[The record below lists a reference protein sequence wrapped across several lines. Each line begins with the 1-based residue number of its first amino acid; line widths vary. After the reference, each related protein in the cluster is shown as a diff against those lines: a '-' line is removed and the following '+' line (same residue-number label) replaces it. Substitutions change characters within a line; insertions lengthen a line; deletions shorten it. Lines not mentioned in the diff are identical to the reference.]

1 MDLCLVVSGKAV
13 VRVAE
18 PSFAAAYD
26 VVVVG
31 LGTAGAEAFVQ
42 SLDRGLR
49 TCGIEKSTGMGGQ
62 GTIGCVNF
70 GGGLLALLK
79 RYEEAARK
87 GTVVYESVVVGVWK
101 EGPRL
106 VGVRYLRNGL
116 LVDVAAK
123 VVIDASGNATVPR
136 LCGLPVRQGRPSDG
150 VMAPCARG
158 ETWLNPSGAVHPT
171 YRNYPDGLACSAE
184 AYSATVTKLDAA
196 RHENWRSQSKRER
209 MLRASLIVNAREE
222 TRAVTEEILT
232 LKDAL
237 RERVYPNPIFYAWE
251 PEDLPVFFGDH
262 AFESEEVQ
270 NWKVLCGLPM
280 FGYPSTITYGT
291 LVAKGVDNLFV
302 PSKHFGVAHDLGG
315 GLRMQN
321 EMRKT
326 GVVAACAASLMLKRG
341 CAAREVPYTDL
352 KPLLERAGTL
362 APARKNRM
370 NSYSG
375 YAFEPYS
382 PEQVVAALHQD
393 IMRTNEWWQGKI
405 GIASNSPAEQAA
417 YALWTCWKCRLSG
430 TDDERRRL
438 ADALKAELPKNPR
451 YAGNFAVALG
461 LMEDARCLPVL
472 REIVARPGGEKD
484 PVVRRAY
491 PNRIKA
497 LLLLGRF
504 HDAASVPLLKA
515 IVADGAEAFTRDLA
529 PAQAFASPTLCRFQA
544 LSYTLHALRDI
555 LRKYPDPRV
564 AQEVK
569 VAQTRLPS
577 MIVSDGVDLVDRLKS
592 VRVYSVGQHR
602 SRGLDRPS
610 TPTTRFPGTV
620 L

>member
-1 MDLCLVVSGKAV
+1 MDLCVVVSGKSEVRTLKPMFAV
-13 VRVAE
+13 T
-18 PSFAAAYD
+18 YD

-31 LGTAGAEAFVQ
+31 LGTAGAEAFAQAVN
-42 SLDRGLR
+42 LGLR
-49 TCGIEKSTGMGGQ
+49 TFGIEKSTGMGGQ

-87 GTVVYESVVVGVWK
+87 GTVAYESVVVGVWRD
-101 EGPRL
+101 GRRL
-106 VGVRYLRNGL
+106 AGVRYLHNGR

-123 VVIDASGNATVPR
+123 IVIDASGNATVPR
-136 LCGLPVRQGRPSDG
+136 LCGLPVRQGRPFDG

-158 ETWLNPSGAVHPT
+158 ETWLNSSGAVHPT

-184 AYSATVTKLDAA
+184 SYSATVTKLDAA
-196 RHENWRSQSKRER
+196 RHENWKAQSKRER
-209 MLRASLIVNAREE
+209 MLRASLLVNAREE

-326 GVVAACAASLMLKRG
+326 GIAAACAASIMLKRG
-341 CAAREVPYTDL
+341 CAARDVPYVEL
-352 KPLLERAGTL
+352 KPLLEKAGTL

-370 NSYSG
+370 NAYSG
-375 YAFEPYS
+375 YEFGSYS
-382 PEQVVAALHQD
+382 PAQVVTALRQD
-393 IMRTNEWWQGKI
+393 ITRTNEWWQGKI
-405 GIASNSPAEQAA
+405 GVASNSPAEQAA

-430 TDDERRRL
+430 TEAERRAL
-438 ADALKAELPKNPR
+438 ADVLAAELPKKPR
-451 YAGNFAVALG
+451 HAGNLAVALG

-472 REIVARPGGEKD
+472 REIVAQPGSEKD
-484 PVVRRAY
+484 PVIRRAY

-504 HDAASVPLLKA
+504 HDAVSVPLLKT
-515 IVADGAEAFTRDLA
+515 IVEDGAEAFTRDLA
-529 PAQAFASPTLCRFQA
+529 IAQAFASPTLCRFQA
-544 LSYTLHALRDI
+544 LSYALCALRDI
-555 LRKYPDPRV
+555 LRRHPDSRV
-564 AQEVK
+564 AEEVK
-569 VAQTRLPS
+569 VAQARLPS
-577 MIVSDGVDLVDRLKS
+577 MVVSDGVDLVNRLKA
-592 VRVYSVGQHR
+592 VRVTKEDDLCYN
-602 SRGLDRPS
+602 S
-610 TPTTRFPGTV
+610 TSYGKEGTFLGTV
-620 L
+620 

>member
-1 MDLCLVVSGKAV
+1 MDLCVVVSGKAEV
-13 VRVAE
+13 HTVE
-18 PSFAAAYD
+18 PIFAATYD
-26 VVVVG
+26 VIVVG
-31 LGTAGAEAFVQ
+31 LGTAGAEAFAQAV
-42 SLDRGLR
+42 SLGLR
-49 TCGIEKSTGMGGQ
+49 TFGIEKSTGMGGQ

-70 GGGLLALLK
+70 GGGLLALLR
-79 RYEEAARK
+79 RYEEAACK
-87 GTVVYESVVVGVWK
+87 GTVSYESVVVGVWRD
-101 EGPRL
+101 GNRL
-106 VGVRYLRNGL
+106 AGVRYLRNG
-116 LVDVAAK
+116 VMTDAAAK
-123 VVIDASGNATVPR
+123 VVIDASGNATVSR
-136 LCGLPVRQGRPSDG
+136 LCGLPVRQGRPFDG
-150 VMAPCARG
+150 VMAPCSRG

-184 AYSATVTKLDAA
+184 LYSATVTKLDAA
-196 RHENWRSQSKRER
+196 RHENWKAQSKRER
-209 MLRASLIVNAREE
+209 MLRASLLVNAREE

-237 RERVYPNPIFYAWE
+237 QEHVYPNPVFYAWE

-326 GVVAACAASLMLKRG
+326 GIVAACAASLMLKRG
-341 CAAREVPYTDL
+341 CAAREVPYVEL

-362 APARKNRM
+362 TPARKSRVNV
-370 NSYSG
+370 YSG
-375 YAFEPYS
+375 YEFCSYS
-382 PEQVVAALHQD
+382 PAQVVAALHQD
-393 IMRTNEWWQGKI
+393 ITRTNEWWQGKI

-430 TDDERRRL
+430 TEAEQRVL
-438 ADALKAELPKNPR
+438 ADALAAELPKNPR
-451 YAGNFAVALG
+451 HVGNFAVALG
-461 LMEDARCLPVL
+461 LMEDARCLPAL
-472 REIVARPGGEKD
+472 REIVARPGGERD

-504 HDAASVPLLKA
+504 HDAASIPLLKA
-515 IVADGAEAFTRDLA
+515 IVEDGAEVFTHDLTS
-529 PAQAFASPTLCRFQA
+529 AQAFANPMLCRFQA
-544 LSYTLHALRDI
+544 LSYALCSLRDI
-555 LRKYPDPRV
+555 LRRQPDSRV
-564 AQEVK
+564 AREIKLAQARLAPM
-569 VAQTRLPS
+569 VAGDGADLVERLKAIDDFIIASQGDS
-577 MIVSDGVDLVDRLKS
+577 MIKS
-592 VRVYSVGQHR
+592 KIPV
-602 SRGLDRPS
+602 P
-610 TPTTRFPGTV
+610 
-620 L
+620 

>member
-1 MDLCLVVSGKAV
+1 MDLCVIVSGKAE
-13 VRVAE
+13 VRTLE
-18 PSFAAAYD
+18 PRFAATYD

-31 LGTAGAEAFVQ
+31 LGTAGAEAFAQAVK
-42 SLDRGLR
+42 LGLR
-49 TCGIEKSTGMGGQ
+49 TFGIEKSTGMGGQ

-87 GTVVYESVVVGVWK
+87 GTVVYESVVVGTWK
-101 EGPRL
+101 DGRRL
-106 VGVRYLRNGL
+106 AGVRYLRNGR

-123 VVIDASGNATVPR
+123 IVIDASGNATVPR
-136 LCGLPVRQGRPSDG
+136 LCGLPVRQGRPFDG

-184 AYSATVTKLDAA
+184 SYSATVTKLDAA
-196 RHENWRSQSKRER
+196 RHVNWKAQSKRER
-209 MLRASLIVNAREE
+209 MLRASLLVNAREE

-237 RERVYPNPIFYAWE
+237 RERVYPNPVFYAWE

-326 GVVAACAASLMLKRG
+326 GLVAACAASLMLKRG
-341 CAAREVPYTDL
+341 CAARDVPYAEL
-352 KPLLERAGTL
+352 RPLLEKAGTL
-362 APARKNRM
+362 APARKNRV
-370 NSYSG
+370 NTYSG
-375 YAFEPYS
+375 YEFRAYS
-382 PEQVVAALHQD
+382 PVQVVAALHQD
-393 IMRTNEWWQGKI
+393 ITRTNEWWQGKI
-405 GIASNSPAEQAA
+405 GVASNSPAEQAA

-430 TDDERRRL
+430 TQAEQRAL
-438 ADALKAELPKNPR
+438 ADALAAELPKNPR
-451 YAGNFAVALG
+451 HAGNFAVALG

-472 REIVARPGGEKD
+472 REIVTKPGGEKD

-504 HDAASVPLLKA
+504 HDVASVPQLKA
-515 IVADGAEAFTRDLA
+515 IVKDGATAFTRDLA
-529 PAQAFASPTLCRFQA
+529 SAQAFASPELCRFQA
-544 LSYTLHALRDI
+544 LSYALCSLRDVF
-555 LRKYPDPRV
+555 RVYPDPHAVRDV
-564 AQEVK
+564 VSAQ
-569 VAQTRLPS
+569 ARLPPFPTS
-577 MIVSDGVDLVDRLKS
+577 EGVDLSQRLRMLPLDEVGGVDIQTS
-592 VRVYSVGQHR
+592 
-602 SRGLDRPS
+602 
-610 TPTTRFPGTV
+610 
-620 L
+620 